1 MKVVIPM
8 AGYGSRLRPHT
19 FSRPKPL
26 FNVAGQPMLK
36 YLMDSLQVLDID
48 EYIFIVGYLGDQL
61 EEFINTEYNLNSVF
75 LRQEDLTG
83 QSPAIYLARKHI
95 DGPTII
101 LFADTLF
108 ETDLEAVVR
117 TDADGIIYTKE
128 VEDPRSFGVVK
139 LNDEGIITTFVEKP
153 PTMENRNAV
162 IGLYYVKDGKW
173 LLRAIEKQVATNRM
187 TKDEFFLAD
196 AFAIMIE
203 EGAKFK
209 TQPVTVWL
217 DTGKP
222 ETVLETNRYLLE
234 NGRDN
239 SGDANREG
247 VMLIPPVYIHP
258 DAKITNAIIGPH
270 ATVAADCKVSDSIIR
285 DSIVDA
291 GATVESAMLDKSL
304 IGQGAHVGGRFRA
317 FNVGDRSSIDFSS

>member
-19 FSRPKPL
+19 YSRPKPL

-61 EEFINTEYNLNSVF
+61 EDFINTEYNLKSVF

-83 QSPAIYLARKHI
+83 QSPAIYLARDHI
-95 DGPTII
+95 EGPTII

-108 ETDLEAVVR
+108 ETDLEAVLR

-128 VEDPRSFGVVK
+128 VEDPSQFGVVT
-139 LNDEGIITTFVEKP
+139 LDEQGHIKTFVEKP
-153 PTMENRNAV
+153 TSKENRNAV
-162 IGLYYVKDGKW
+162 IGLYYVKDGKR
-173 LLRAIEKQVATNRM
+173 LLRAIEQQVATDRM
-187 TKDEFFLAD
+187 TKGEFFLAD

-203 EGAKFK
+203 DGAKFR
-209 TQPVTVWL
+209 TQPVSVWL

-222 ETVLETNRYLLE
+222 DEVLKTNRYLLE

-239 SGDANREG
+239 SAERQREG
-247 VMLIPPVYIHP
+247 VMVIAPTYIHP
-258 DAKITNAIIGPH
+258 DARITNAIIGPH
-270 ATVAADCKVSDSIIR
+270 ATIAADCEVSNSIIR
-285 DSIVDA
+285 DSIIDA
-291 GATVESAMLDKSL
+291 GATVESAMLDQSL

>member
-36 YLMDSLQVLDID
+36 YLMDSLQVLNID

-83 QSPAIYLARKHI
+83 QSPAIYLARDHI
-95 DGPTII
+95 EGPTII

-108 ETDLEAVVR
+108 ETDLEAVLR

-139 LNDEGIITTFVEKP
+139 VDDQGHITSFVE
-153 PTMENRNAV
+153 
-162 IGLYYVKDGKW
+162 
-173 LLRAIEKQVATNRM
+173 
-187 TKDEFFLAD
+187 
-196 AFAIMIE
+196 
-203 EGAKFK
+203 
-209 TQPVTVWL
+209 
-217 DTGKP
+217 
-222 ETVLETNRYLLE
+222 
-234 NGRDN
+234 
-239 SGDANREG
+239 
-247 VMLIPPVYIHP
+247 
-258 DAKITNAIIGPH
+258 
-270 ATVAADCKVSDSIIR
+270 
-285 DSIVDA
+285 
-291 GATVESAMLDKSL
+291 
-304 IGQGAHVGGRFRA
+304 
-317 FNVGDRSSIDFSS
+317 